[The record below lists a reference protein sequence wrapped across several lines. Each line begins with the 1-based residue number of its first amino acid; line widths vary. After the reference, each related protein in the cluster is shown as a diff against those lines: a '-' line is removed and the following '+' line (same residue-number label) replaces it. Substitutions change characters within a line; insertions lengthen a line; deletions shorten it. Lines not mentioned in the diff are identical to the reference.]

1 MLKLVLVFGTGF
13 VFLFFVFK
21 DINWETQVSK
31 MLQANKAWLG
41 FGIGIS
47 VLSHWIRAYRANL
60 MYKAIGYQVSN
71 TNSFMAVLVGYMFNY
86 FIPRAG
92 EVSRCASLLQTSQL
106 PIDKSLGTVVTERIV
121 DLLMLVLVLGLIFL
135 LQFEIIWDFI
145 QSYLPANSEGLSNL
159 QISLIALVILS
170 LALVIFKW
178 KTVINLAPVK
188 KIVALLQG
196 FKEGVMSIFKLEKP
210 VLFIVLS
217 VAIWVGYILMMYFC
231 LFALEATSELSFINC
246 LTVFAIGTIGVVL
259 PAPGAGAGTYHFFVT
274 QALLLFSVPKEDGLA
289 YATLVHGS
297 QMILL
302 IVLGLIASVVVM
314 VQKRKN
320 SHV

>member
-1 MLKLVLVFGTGF
+1 MLKLVLVFATGF

-41 FGIGIS
+41 FGIGLS

-60 MYKAIGYQVSN
+60 MYKAIGYKVSN
-71 TNSFMAVLVGYMFNY
+71 SNSFMAVLVGYMFNY
-86 FIPRAG
+86 LIPRAG

-106 PIDKSLGTVVTERIV
+106 PIDKTLGTVVTERIV
-121 DLLMLVLVLGLIFL
+121 DLLILILILGVIL
-135 LQFEIIWDFI
+135 LMQFEVIWDFI
-145 QSYLPANSEGLSNL
+145 QSHLPQQNEGLSTL
-159 QISLIALVILS
+159 QITLIAVFLLL
-170 LALVIFKW
+170 LAIVFFKW
-178 KTVINLAPVK
+178 KYVTNLATVK
-188 KIVALLQG
+188 KITTLLQG
-196 FKEGVMSIFKLEKP
+196 FKEGVLSIFKLEKP
-210 VLFIVLS
+210 ILFIVLS
-217 VAIWVGYILMMYFC
+217 VAIWLGYILMMYFC
-231 LFALEATSELSFINC
+231 LFALEATSALSFIDC

-302 IVLGLIASVVVM
+302 IILGLIASVVVM
-314 VQKRKN
+314 IQKRKN
-320 SHV
+320 SHA